1 MMYLGLAIL
10 ALLVGSFLNVIIYRL
25 PKILEYESR
34 LDCAILLNQAEP
46 EPLKLNL
53 WAPRSFCPA
62 CKHQISAFS
71 NIPLLSY
78 LIQRG
83 KCKHCNASIAMQ
95 YPAVELATL
104 LLSLFAAWHFNFTL
118 TLAFALGFIWILI
131 PLFVIDLKHRLLP
144 DSLTLSLLWLG
155 LLANTQELFTTLPEA
170 VYGAVIGY
178 LILWSLIQIFYF
190 FTGKVGMGHGD
201 LKLFAALGA
210 WFGLIHLPLILLIAS
225 IAGVIGGLYYLN
237 HTHQSRNT
245 PIPFGPFLAATGV
258 LVMFY
263 GHEIVGWYMRI

>member
-1 MMYLGLAIL
+1 MMFLGLAIL
-10 ALLVGSFLNVIIYRL
+10 ALLVGSFLNVVIYRL

-46 EPLKLNL
+46 EPFKMNL

-62 CKHQISAFS
+62 CKHQISALS

-78 LIQRG
+78 LIQKG
-83 KCKHCNASIAMQ
+83 QCKHCHAMIPMQ
-95 YPAVELATL
+95 YPMVELFTML
-104 LLSLFAAWHFNFTL
+104 ISLFAACHFKFTL
-118 TLAFALGFIWILI
+118 TLVFALGFIWILI

-155 LLANTQELFTTLPEA
+155 LLANTQALFTTLPEA

-178 LILWSLIQIFYF
+178 IILWSLIQIFYY

-210 WFGLIHLPLILLIAS
+210 WFGLLQLPLILLIAS
-225 IAGVIGGLYYLN
+225 IAGVIGGLCYLSI
-237 HTHQSRNT
+237 THQSRNT
-245 PIPFGPFLAATGV
+245 PIPFGPFLTATG
-258 LVMFY
+258 LLAMFY
-263 GHEIVGWYMRI
+263 GNDIVSWYMRI